1 MAPEIIACDEIG
13 SVEDIQA
20 IEEAML
26 SGVKGI
32 FTMHGK
38 TIEDVNSNRNIKR
51 LVDGKIIEKII
62 FI

>member
-1 MAPEIIACDEIG
+1 
-13 SVEDIQA
+13 
-20 IEEAML
+20 ML
-26 SGVKGI
+26 SGVKGV

-38 TIEDVNSNRNIKR
+38 NIEDVNANRNIRK

>member
-1 MAPEIIACDEIG
+1 
-13 SVEDIQA
+13 
-20 IEEAML
+20 ML

-38 TIEDVNSNRNIKR
+38 HIEDIHANKYIKK
-51 LVDGKIIEKII
+51 LIDGKIIEKII

>member
-20 IEEAML
+20 IEEAIL
-26 SGVKGI
+26 SGVKGV

-38 TIEDVNSNRNIKR
+38 NIEDVNANRNIRK